1 MSFITRLFF
10 KQKEEDY
17 DTILSTLAN
26 NIRKRQQQLSAIRL
40 RERRAT
46 LLVTLYTLAVWVA
59 YVSLWY
65 TDFLPNIPEIRW
77 RSTCRFGTYSVRIG
91 LPTLFQKIIIGLS
104 RILFTRRIVQIWY
117 SRKGDAEERT
127 LQQLLKQ
134 QREKVEEIKKKT
146 NYYSTRELL
155 QRYDESSPAATP
167 LQQRSAL
174 PSQPPQPSQPPV
186 TPQRKVFPPNN
197 GSVTRSTVSPALMQ
211 QLNSPIQST
220 PPEPPRKQWLDKIV
234 DVVLGD
240 DDSARF
246 ALICEKCFSHN
257 GLVKESVWED
267 TQYVCPKCKHF
278 NPSKRSK
285 KLSASPNSPSS
296 VSTQSSRMGDSPS
309 SATSRS
315 PVSQP
320 LRQRTQPKSPLRQ
333 NPTGEED
340 ESMMDVED

>member
-1 MSFITRLFF
+1 MSFITRLFR

-26 NIRKRQQQLSAIRL
+26 DIRKRQVQLSEIRL

-46 LLVTLYTLAVWVA
+46 LLVTLYTLAAWVA

-65 TDFLPNIPEIRW
+65 TNLLPNIRGRGSPNSMEKAL
-77 RSTCRFGTYSVRIG
+77 GA
-91 LPTLFQKIIIGLS
+91 LPVLLGPIA
-104 RILFTRRIVQIWY
+104 ILFIRRIVQIWY

-127 LQQLLKQ
+127 LQKLLKQ

-155 QRYDESSPAATP
+155 QRYDDSPSGT
-167 LQQRSAL
+167 
-174 PSQPPQPSQPPV
+174 PPQQKSLPTQPPV
-186 TPQRKVFPPNN
+186 TPQQQLKTPQRTN
-197 GSVTRSTVSPALMQ
+197 GAGAGAPRTPVSPALMQ
-211 QLNSPIQST
+211 QLSTMSST

-246 ALICEKCFSHN
+246 ALICEKCFAHN

-267 TQYVCPKCKHF
+267 TQYLCPKCKHF

-285 KLSASPNSPSS
+285 KLGISPSPIAASASSSPSS
-296 VSTQSSRMGDSPS
+296 SLLSPQSQSPS
-309 SATSRS
+309 SAASRS
-315 PVSQP
+315 PVSMKRRSQSS
-320 LRQRTQPKSPLRQ
+320 QPKSPLS
-333 NPTGEED
+333 NGPDETED
-340 ESMMDVED
+340 QIMMDVVEDEE

>member
-1 MSFITRLFF
+1 MSFITRLFR

-17 DTILSTLAN
+17 DTILSALAN
-26 NIRKRQQQLSAIRL
+26 DIRKRQVQLSEIRL

-46 LLVTLYTLAVWVA
+46 LLVTLYTLAAWVA

-65 TDFLPNIPEIRW
+65 TNFLPNIRGRGSPNSMEKAL
-77 RSTCRFGTYSVRIG
+77 GA
-91 LPTLFQKIIIGLS
+91 LPVILGPIV
-104 RILFTRRIVQIWY
+104 ILFIRRIVQIWY

-127 LQQLLKQ
+127 LQNLLKQ

-155 QRYDESSPAATP
+155 QRYDDSPSATP
-167 LQQRSAL
+167 PQQK
-174 PSQPPQPSQPPV
+174 PVPTIQTPV
-186 TPQRKVFPPNN
+186 TPQQRKPPQVN
-197 GSVTRSTVSPALMQ
+197 SAAPRTPVSPALMQ
-211 QLNSPIQST
+211 QLSATSST

-285 KLSASPNSPSS
+285 KLGLSPAAPSSPSDSPLSPQSPSS
-296 VSTQSSRMGDSPS
+296 M
-309 SATSRS
+309 ASRS
-315 PVSQP
+315 PVSTPQSM
-320 LRQRTQPKSPLRQ
+320 RQRSKPSQSKSPLGQ
-333 NPTGEED
+333 NDME
-340 ESMMDVED
+340 MDVDEDSPTK

>member
-1 MSFITRLFF
+1 MSFLTRLFF
-10 KQKEEDY
+10 TQKEEDY
-17 DTILSTLAN
+17 DTVLSTLAN
-26 NIRKRQQQLSAIRL
+26 NIRKRQQQLSEIRL

-46 LLVTLYTLAVWVA
+46 LLVTLYTLAAWVA

-65 TDFLPNIPEIRW
+65 TDLLPNIRGRGAQQPAK
-77 RSTCRFGTYSVRIG
+77 RFVSA
-91 LPTLFQKIIIGLS
+91 LPVVLGPIV
-104 RILFTRRIVQIWY
+104 ILFIRRIVQIWY
-117 SRKGDAEERT
+117 SRKGDIEERT

-167 LQQRSAL
+167 PQQRSAVPL
-174 PSQPPQPSQPPV
+174 QPSQQPV
-186 TPQRKVFPPNN
+186 TPQRTPLQQNN
-197 GSVTRSTVSPALMQ
+197 RSVPRSTASPMLMQ

-240 DDSARF
+240 DDAARF

-267 TQYVCPKCKHF
+267 TQYLCPKCKHF
-278 NPSKRSK
+278 NPSQRSK
-285 KLSASPNSPSS
+285 KLSVGPASPISISP
-296 VSTQSSRMGDSPS
+296 QSSKLAQSPS
-309 SATSRS
+309 SASSRS

-320 LRQRTQPKSPLRQ
+320 PGLRLRSQPKSPLRHS
-333 NPTGEED
+333 PTGELD
-340 ESMMDVED
+340 ESMMDIEE

>member
-26 NIRKRQQQLSAIRL
+26 NIRKRQQQLSEIRL

-46 LLVTLYTLAVWVA
+46 LLVTLYTLAAWVL

-65 TDFLPNIPEIRW
+65 TDFLPNIRGRGAEQPAKK
-77 RSTCRFGTYSVRIG
+77 FVGA
-91 LPTLFQKIIIGLS
+91 LPVVLGPIV
-104 RILFTRRIVQIWY
+104 ILFIRRIVQIWY

-155 QRYDESSPAATP
+155 QRYDESSPAASP
-167 LQQRSAL
+167 VQQRSSK

-186 TPQRKVFPPNN
+186 TPQRKPIPPSN
-197 GSVTRSTVSPALMQ
+197 GTLTRSTVSPALMQ

-240 DDSARF
+240 DDAARF

-285 KLSASPNSPSS
+285 KHNASPISI
-296 VSTQSSRMGDSPS
+296 STQSPRMPDSPS

-320 LRQRTQPKSPLRQ
+320 LRHRSQPKSPLRQ
-333 NPTGEED
+333 SPTGEED
-340 ESMMDVED
+340 ESMMDIEE